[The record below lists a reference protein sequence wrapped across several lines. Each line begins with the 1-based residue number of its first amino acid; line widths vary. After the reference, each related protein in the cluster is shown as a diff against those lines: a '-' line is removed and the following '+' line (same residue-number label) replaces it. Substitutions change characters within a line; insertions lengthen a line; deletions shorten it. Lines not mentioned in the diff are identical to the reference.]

1 MFDGLYGLW
10 NGIYYG
16 VKEIQDFYLER
27 FKEVKFFVAPDY
39 SKCGDSIEVDN
50 RHRQFRSR
58 VTAIWLTIHLNALV
72 IPLVSTANSSEMEY
86 MIDGMQDCR
95 AVAFNAKGPMGDP
108 TQLPIFM
115 ESIQYTVDHLPD
127 LQSIIVYTSSPND
140 EKILEI
146 FSYAIEHKIE
156 IQIPDNTLR
165 VRNRIRGGKDNG
177 VDT

>member
-1 MFDGLYGLW
+1 MINLKSPFKTNNKSLSKRHSYLIWCIVALFFTLSITFKGICGSATKNNTITLPTSRDG
-10 NGIYYG
+10 
-16 VKEIQDFYLER
+16 
-27 FKEVKFFVAPDY
+27 
-39 SKCGDSIEVDN
+39 IEK
-50 RHRQFRSR
+50 
-58 VTAIWLTIHLNALV
+58 I
-72 IPLVSTANSSEMEY
+72 EY

-115 ESIQYTVDHLPD
+115 ESIQYTVDHLPA

-177 VDT
+177 INT

>member
-1 MFDGLYGLW
+1 
-10 NGIYYG
+10 
-16 VKEIQDFYLER
+16 
-27 FKEVKFFVAPDY
+27 
-39 SKCGDSIEVDN
+39 
-50 RHRQFRSR
+50 
-58 VTAIWLTIHLNALV
+58 
-72 IPLVSTANSSEMEY
+72 

-108 TQLPIFM
+108 AQLPIFM
-115 ESIQYTVDHLPD
+115 ESIQYTVDHLPA